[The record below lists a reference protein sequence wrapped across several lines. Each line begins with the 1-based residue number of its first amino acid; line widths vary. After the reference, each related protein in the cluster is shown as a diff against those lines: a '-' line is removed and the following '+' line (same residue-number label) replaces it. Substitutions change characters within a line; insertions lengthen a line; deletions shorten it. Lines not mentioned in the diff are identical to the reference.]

1 VNLLD
6 LLLALPHLVS
16 HVVMFLLMHLFV
28 LELLSHVVRYQEV
41 LGRRQLHGLVNIV
54 VETISW
60 MGWKVVDVLVLH
72 LRSLIGI

>member
-1 VNLLD
+1 MNLLD

-28 LELLSHVVRYQEV
+28 LELLSHVVGYQEV
-41 LGRRQLHGLVNIV
+41 LSRWQLHGLFDIV

-60 MGWKVVDVLVLH
+60 MGWKVVDVLELH
-72 LRSLIGI
+72 LLSLINI

>member
-1 VNLLD
+1 MNLLD